1 MAPKVI
7 EMDDAGSGS
16 LYGGVLILATD
27 GRHDFTSEVP
37 LSAFNVEDKRLRNQK
52 IAESVGQIALLSVRK
67 LRAEKNTTEFHLCQG
82 NILDAAE
89 RSLKEAGFKVIRQ
102 KIEGRTNLE
111 AEKLFKILLKD
122 KYNVANYNPK
132 DYAGENLRQFA
143 LLKHRRD
150 FENVKNQSKGVLE
163 LRK

>member
-1 MAPKVI
+1 MI

-16 LYGGVLILATD
+16 VYGGVLVLATD

-37 LSAFNVEDKRLRNQK
+37 LSAFNVEDRKLRNQK
-52 IAESVGQIALLSVRK
+52 IAETIGKIAQEAS
-67 LRAEKNTTEFHLCQG
+67 KNLKADKKTTEFHLCQG

-89 RSLKEAGFKVIRQ
+89 KTLKAAGFKVTRQ

-111 AEKLFKILLKD
+111 AEKLFKKLLKD
-122 KYNVANYNPK
+122 KYNVPNYNPK

-143 LLKHRRD
+143 LLKARRD
-150 FENVKNQSKGVLE
+150 FEHVKNNLAGVE
-163 LRK
+163 EIKHESV